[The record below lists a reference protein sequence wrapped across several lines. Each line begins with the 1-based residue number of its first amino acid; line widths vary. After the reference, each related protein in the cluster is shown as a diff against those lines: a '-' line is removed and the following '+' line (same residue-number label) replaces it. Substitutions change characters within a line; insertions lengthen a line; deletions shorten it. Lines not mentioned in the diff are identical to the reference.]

1 MTARPVETFD
11 GGTIT
16 FRFGPNRG
24 RSGYEIVTM
33 YVDPP
38 YGG

>member
-1 MTARPVETFD
+1 VTARPVETFD